1 MADISQPTLP
11 TVEKSSFAGAVKK
24 GGQMCAGLG
33 IQRMISCLNMIELRR
48 WEADLGNS
56 EVNRLPSWHWGV
68 ATELIP
74 RKRGNRTALLQKSSI
89 IISGGTLLV
98 APLPKSMS

>member
-11 TVEKSSFAGAVKK
+11 TVEKSSVAGAVKK

-74 RKRGNRTALLQKSSI
+74 RKRGNRTALFQKSSI
-89 IISGGTLLV
+89 
-98 APLPKSMS
+98 